1 LSSVSEP
8 TTVEEAAEVFR
19 HASAEGL
26 TVSIERTG
34 GDVVLSTAR
43 LDRILEHEAGD
54 LTATVEAGIRL
65 STLNAR
71 LAEHGQTL
79 PLDPPGDPT
88 VGACLAANLSGPR
101 RHRHGEPRDLV
112 LGMTLVLADG
122 TIAHSGGK
130 VVKNVAGYDL
140 AKLFCGSSGRLGL
153 IARASLRLHP
163 RPDVARTLVVPV
175 GTRADAERV
184 ALTVH
189 RSTLE
194 PSAFEVLPQGA
205 IALLF
210 EGSERA
216 VEAQVVSALKLVGG
230 EESDA
235 SVWADAPVPA
245 AGAPGPVA
253 LLERLRREFDPQ
265 GVLA

>member
-1 LSSVSEP
+1 MA
-8 TTVEEAAEVFR
+8 EAAGVFR

-26 TVSIERTG
+26 TVSIEREG
-34 GDVVLSTAR
+34 GDVVLTTAR

-54 LTATVEAGIRL
+54 LTVTVETGVRL
-65 STLNAR
+65 STLNGR
-71 LAEHGQTL
+71 LAEHGQML
-79 PLDPPGDPT
+79 AFDPPGDPT
-88 VGACLAANLSGPR
+88 IGACLAANLSGPR
-101 RHRHGEPRDLV
+101 RHRYGEPRDLV
-112 LGMTLVLADG
+112 LGVTLVLADG

-140 AKLFCGSSGRLGL
+140 AKLFCGSRGRLGL

-163 RPDVARTLVVPV
+163 RPDAARTLVVPA
-175 GTRADAERV
+175 GTRSDSERV
-184 ALTVH
+184 ARTVH
-189 RSTLE
+189 RSTLS
-194 PSAFEVLPQGA
+194 PSAFEVLPNGS

-216 VEAQVVSALKLVGG
+216 VEAQLAEGMRLVGG
-230 EESDA
+230 ETADA
-235 SVWADAPVPA
+235 GVWADAAQPA
-245 AGAPGPVA
+245 HDAPAPIA